1 MLLSSLLDHFDYVLP
16 WNSLWV
22 YVIETTSTPKSASQ
36 PQRALALNIYAK
48 KKHHLKHDAN
58 GEKAREKCEVPF
70 RVCLVHGTGQCTQ
83 CTEPSHSQGNSQVT
97 RKERQAIPSSY
108 IPIHAPTH
116 TDQ

>member
-22 YVIETTSTPKSASQ
+22 YPIETTTSTPKSASQ
-36 PQRALALNIYAK
+36 PQRALALNIYAN
-48 KKHHLKHDAN
+48 KHHLKHDAS
-58 GEKAREKCEVPF
+58 GEKAHEKCEVPF
-70 RVCLVHGTGQCTQ
+70 HVCQVHGTAQCTQ
-83 CTEPSHSQGNSQVT
+83 CMEPSHSQGNSQIT

-116 TDQ
+116 TY

>member
-1 MLLSSLLDHFDYVLP
+1 MLLPSLLDHFDYVLP

-22 YVIETTSTPKSASQ
+22 YAIETTTFTPKSESQ
-36 PQRALALNIYAK
+36 PQRALALNIYANK
-48 KKHHLKHDAN
+48 QHHLKHDAS

-70 RVCLVHGTGQCTQ
+70 HVCLAHGTAQWTQ
-83 CTEPSHSQGNSQVT
+83 YMEPSHSQGNSHNT

-116 TDQ
+116 TY